1 MTDRY
6 PNFFIVGAAK
16 AGTTSLYEYLR
27 ASPGVYMR
35 PIKEPSF
42 FSPDAVKN
50 PGTHQRVVDWD
61 GYLRLFAGTTGEIAI
76 GGASPSYLWDRQ
88 FPRLIREK
96 IPDAKIIIVLRD
108 PVDRAYS
115 HYLAEVRLGWQEM
128 PFLEALQAD
137 AHQAQKGWGISRFY
151 LELGEYSEQVARY
164 LETFGQDA
172 VTVLLFDDLRQ
183 NTHRCVSEL
192 LQFLGVPDAG
202 TLGGVLPVYNVYAA
216 PRGPLAKLTI
226 SNTTVRGLARRCV
239 PAALRA
245 WIRDTVLL
253 KRGTIPPM
261 SSEARV
267 FLEEYYR
274 ADMRRLEA
282 LLGRRLPWR
291 WLNA

>member
-1 MTDRY
+1 MTGGY
-6 PNFFIVGAAK
+6 PSFFIAGAAK
-16 AGTTSLYEYLR
+16 AGTTSLFEYLR
-27 ASPGVYMR
+27 ACPGVYMC
-35 PIKEPSF
+35 PVKEPHF
-42 FSPDAVKN
+42 FSPDAVKS

-61 GYLRLFAGTTGEIAI
+61 AYVRLFAGGNGEIAI
-76 GGASPSYLWDRQ
+76 GEASPSYLWDRQ
-88 FPRLIREK
+88 SPRLIREK

-115 HYLAEVRLGWQEM
+115 HYLADVRFGWQGM

-137 AHQAQKGWGISRFY
+137 AHQAQKGWGISHLY

-164 LETFGQDA
+164 LETFSQDA
-172 VTVLLFDDLRQ
+172 VRVLLSDDLRQ
-183 NTHRCVSEL
+183 DTYRCVSEVL
-192 LQFLGVPDAG
+192 EFLGVPEAEGFVGSQVHNTFAG
-202 TLGGVLPVYNVYAA
+202 
-216 PRGPLAKLTI
+216 PRGPLARFAI
-226 SNTTVRGLARRCV
+226 QNAAVREAARRCV

-253 KRGTIPPM
+253 KSTKPPM

-267 FLEEYYR
+267 FLEAYYR
-274 ADMRRLEA
+274 ADMRRLES